1 MNKDIL
7 TKEVQEFILHNRG
20 LEVSKIALAK
30 SPFANVSSQE
40 LATQIDSLQRCIK
53 KLPTWAFHEY
63 IYYPKRI
70 HIEQSSSEQTAIYKQ
85 SLIKK
90 GSRVI
95 DITGGLGVDTVYMAQ
110 AAQKVVHC
118 EMNEELSHIARHNAR
133 EMKVNNVVF
142 EVGNGID
149 YLYDQEDNSFD
160 YIYIDPSRRKNSGRV
175 FLLEECEPDILD
187 NQRLFFDKAKKVITK
202 ISPLFDIGAL
212 LEKLKWV
219 ESVHI
224 ISVDNDCKEVLAYQK
239 KGFMGLPKIFCIG
252 LHRNIKTEFQFTY
265 SQEKAAEVIY
275 SSPQKWLYEPDVS
288 ITKAGAFKF
297 IAHQF
302 QLHKLAQHT
311 HLYTSE
317 TERKDFPGRVLNIL
331 EVQSFSAFK
340 KQKGKLKAN
349 VITKNFPTPV
359 KNLRKR
365 FKIEEGGE
373 LYLYFLSD
381 YQGMQ
386 WVVFAHR
393 VN

>member
-7 TKEVQEFILHNRG
+7 TKEVQEFIMHNRG

-30 SPFANVSSQE
+30 SPFATVSSSE
-40 LATQIDSLQRCIK
+40 LAAQIDSLQRCVK
-53 KLPTWAFHEY
+53 KLPTWAFHEN

-95 DITGGLGVDTVYMAQ
+95 DITGGLGVDAVYMAQ
-110 AAQKVVHC
+110 SAKKVMHC
-118 EMNEELSHIARHNAR
+118 EMNAKLSAIAQHNAR
-133 EMKVNNVVF
+133 EMKVNNVFF
-142 EVGNGID
+142 EVGSGID
-149 YLYDQEDNSFD
+149 YLYDQEDDSFD

-175 FLLEECEPDILD
+175 FFLEECEPDILD
-187 NQRLFFDKAKKVITK
+187 NQSLFFDKAKRVITK
-202 ISPLFDIGAL
+202 ISPLFDINAL

-224 ISVDNDCKEVLAYQK
+224 ISVDNDCKEVLTYQK
-239 KGFMGLPKIFCIG
+239 KGFMGIPKIFCIG

-265 SQEKAAEVIY
+265 TQEKAAEVHY
-275 SSPQKWLYEPDVS
+275 STAQKWLYDPDVS
-288 ITKAGAFKF
+288 ITKAGAFKS
-297 IAHQF
+297 IANQYR
-302 QLHKLAQHT
+302 LYKLAQHT

-317 TERKDFPGRVLNIL
+317 TEIKDFPGRVLKVL
-331 EVQSFSAFK
+331 ETQSFSFFK

-349 VITKNFPTPV
+349 VVTKNFPTPV

-365 FKIEEGGE
+365 FKIDEGGE
-373 LYLYFLSD
+373 LYLYFVSD
-381 YQGMQ
+381 HQGKQ
-386 WVVFAHR
+386 WVIFAHR
-393 VN
+393 IN